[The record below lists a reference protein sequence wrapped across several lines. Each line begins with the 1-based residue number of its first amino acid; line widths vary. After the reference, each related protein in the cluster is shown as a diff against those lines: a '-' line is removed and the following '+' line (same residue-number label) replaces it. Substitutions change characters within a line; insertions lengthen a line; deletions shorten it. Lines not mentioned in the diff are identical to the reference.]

1 MCRVPLKW
9 VFFSDLHHPCITYN
23 QKALT
28 VTVHCPLER
37 NKTKQPGDKQHS
49 FVISKTWALSAARVL
64 RQNDGLCN
72 TTTAD
77 RALCVV

>member
-1 MCRVPLKW
+1 MVR
-9 VFFSDLHHPCITYN
+9 
-23 QKALT
+23 
-28 VTVHCPLER
+28 CPLER